1 MPVRQSEMNTSYTV
15 PQILLNDLNK
25 PEDITNIKKKSE
37 FIETNLQGQFSE
49 T

>member
-25 PEDITNIKKKSE
+25 PEDITNIKKSK